1 MDKWP
6 ELIIEVVIPMLTH
19 WQIWTAVEA
28 LANKNGLTPSGMAKK
43 AGLDPTTFNKSK
55 RTTKSGKARWPSTES
70 IAKILEATN
79 SSFDDFARLVMTAGG
94 KIPDH
99 TPPIPLIGFAEAG
112 VGGFF
117 DDGGFPVG
125 GCWDLVRFPEI
136 RDENAYAL
144 EVSGS
149 SMEPLYRE
157 GDILIISPQAEIRRH
172 DRVIIKTLEGQVLA
186 KELMRKTATQIELY
200 SLNPDYPTL
209 SFSLQDVDWMA
220 RIVWASQ

>member
-1 MDKWP
+1 
-6 ELIIEVVIPMLTH
+6 MLTH

-55 RTTKSGKARWPSTES
+55 RLTKSGKPRWPSTES
-70 IAKILEATN
+70 IAKILEATD
-79 SSFDDFARLVMTAGG
+79 SSFDDFSRLVMTAGG
-94 KIPDH
+94 KIPDQAA
-99 TPPIPLIGFAEAG
+99 PIPLIGFAEAG

-125 GCWDLVRFPEI
+125 GSWDLVKFPEI

-144 EVSGS
+144 EVSGN

-157 GDILIISPQAEIRRH
+157 GDILIVSPQAEIRRH
-172 DRVIIKTLEGQVLA
+172 DRVIVKTLDGQVLA
-186 KELMRKTATQIELY
+186 KELQRKTATQIELF
-200 SLNPDYPTL
+200 SLNPDHPTL
-209 SFSLQDVDWMA
+209 SFALEDIEWIA
-220 RIVWASQ
+220 RIIWASQ

>member
-1 MDKWP
+1 
-6 ELIIEVVIPMLTH
+6 MLTH

-28 LANKNGLTPSGMAKK
+28 LAEKNGLSLSGMARQ

-55 RTTKSGKARWPSTES
+55 RATPSGKQRWPSTES

-79 SSFDDFARLVMTAGG
+79 ASFDDFSRLVMTAGG
-94 KIPDH
+94 KIPDQMA
-99 TPPIPLIGFAEAG
+99 PIPLIGFAQAG

-125 GCWDLVRFPEI
+125 GSWDLVNFPEI

-144 EVSGS
+144 EVSGE
-149 SMEPLYRE
+149 SMQPLYRE
-157 GDILIISPQAEIRRH
+157 GDILIISPNADVRRH
-172 DRVIIKTLEGQVLA
+172 DRVIVKTLEGQVLA
-186 KELMRKTATQIELY
+186 KELRRKTALQIELF
-200 SLNPDYPTL
+200 SINPDHAPL
-209 SFSLQDVDWMA
+209 IFPLVEIDWVA

>member
-1 MDKWP
+1 
-6 ELIIEVVIPMLTH
+6 MLTH

-28 LANKNGLTPSGMAKK
+28 LAEKNGLSLSGMARQ

-55 RTTKSGKARWPSTES
+55 RATPTGKPRWPSTES

-79 SSFDDFARLVMTAGG
+79 ASFDDFSRLVMTAGG

-99 TPPIPLIGFAEAG
+99 IAPIPLIGFAQAG

-125 GCWDLVRFPEI
+125 GSWDLVNFPEI

-144 EVSGS
+144 EVSGE
-149 SMEPLYRE
+149 SMQPLYRE
-157 GDILIISPQAEIRRH
+157 GDILIISPNADVRRH
-172 DRVIIKTLEGQVLA
+172 DRVIVKTLEGQVLA
-186 KELMRKTATQIELY
+186 KELRRKTALQIELF
-200 SLNPDYPTL
+200 SINPDHAPL
-209 SFSLQDVDWMA
+209 IFPLIEIDWVA